1 MNPNNFNMGIQ
12 NNDNDKISGNPF
24 AAKNIDSYVKQE
36 KEPDESLNDPL
47 AGLFSMGQD
56 KIKDKNI
63 EEMKRQR
70 EM

>member
-36 KEPDESLNDPL
+36 KEPAESLNDPL
-47 AGLFSMGQD
+47 AGLFSMG
-56 KIKDKNI
+56 
-63 EEMKRQR
+63 
-70 EM
+70 